1 MVDHSVTVS
10 PRERCR
16 VSLLSRA
23 VMRESMDLCCRRSK
37 YPFHSAKSENPVA
50 WGSSELGLGPAL
62 ENLGSLCPRADSRP
76 LGQKVAGEGMG
87 GLSPQE
93 GMSNKNSLQSAF
105 TGMISLGLM
114 TPGC

>member
-16 VSLLSRA
+16 VSPLSRA
-23 VMRESMDLCCRRSK
+23 VMREMDLCCGRCK
-37 YPFHSAKSENPVA
+37 YHFHSAESEKPVA
-50 WGSSELGLGPAL
+50 WDSSGLGLGPAL
-62 ENLGSLCPRADSRP
+62 ENLGSLCPRADSLS